1 MRILLV
7 EDDHLQSGPTLDNL
21 EREFHGANFTRI
33 RTESEFR
40 AKLKEIATNKPD
52 VIIMDVM
59 LPWDDPDPDLKVPQ
73 DVLAE
78 GGIGR
83 AGIRCKKLLA
93 KNEKTRDIPVLFYT
107 VLDNPQLQTEIKNLY
122 PPAEHLI
129 KEPDSVDLIERIRG
143 LLAEKAD

>member
-7 EDDHLQSGPTLDNL
+7 EDDHLQFGPTLDNL
-21 EREFHGANFTRI
+21 EREFHGASFTRI

-40 AKLKEIATNKPD
+40 AKFKEIAANKPD

-59 LPWDDPDPDLKVPQ
+59 LPWDDPDPDLKVPE
-73 DVLAE
+73 DVLAG

-83 AGIRCKKLLA
+83 AGIRCKELLA
-93 KNEKTRDIPVLFYT
+93 GNEQTRDIPVFFYT
-107 VLDNPQLQTEIKNLY
+107 VLDNPRLQTEIQNLH
-122 PPAEHLI
+122 PRAEHLI
-129 KEPDSVDLIERIRG
+129 KEPDSADLIERIRA

>member
-21 EREFHGANFTRI
+21 KREFHGANFTRI
-33 RTESEFR
+33 RTESEFQ
-40 AKLKEIATNKPD
+40 AKFKEIATNKPD

-59 LPWDDPDPDLKVPQ
+59 LPWADPDPDLEVPEKV
-73 DVLAE
+73 LKE

-93 KNEKTRDIPVLFYT
+93 EDEETRDIPVLFYT
-107 VLDNPQLQTEIKNLY
+107 VLDNPQLQMDIQNLR
-122 PPAEHLI
+122 PEAEHLI
-129 KEPDSVDLIERIRG
+129 KEPDSVDLIERIRV
-143 LLAEKAD
+143 LFAEKAG